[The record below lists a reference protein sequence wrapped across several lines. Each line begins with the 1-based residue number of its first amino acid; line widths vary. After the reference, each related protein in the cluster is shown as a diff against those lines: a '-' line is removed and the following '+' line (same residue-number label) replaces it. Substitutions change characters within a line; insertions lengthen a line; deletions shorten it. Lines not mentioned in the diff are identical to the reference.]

1 MRKNDFFH
9 ISCTAGFHI
18 VLTNSAKLKGELRAM
33 GIVKK
38 FISAALAITV
48 AASQSVVSATAANK
62 KGTKLPASY
71 HNIFLPESKV
81 VSDEKPF
88 QVFDIYNAYY
98 GITTTKPPVT
108 TTKPTTTT
116 TTTTTTVTTTTTSTT
131 TTVTTT
137 TTTTTTT
144 VTTTAIPTTTTVTT
158 TTAPTTTTV
167 TTTKKPETTAV
178 KTSVGTSTAAIVSTN
193 APVSSAVSD
202 VTGAVTAAAVV
213 TTKPFAFP
221 DGTYLKGIDVSQ
233 FQSDIDWYKVKNSG
247 DVDFAIIRAGYGQE
261 YDQKDKKF
269 DQNARNAQA
278 AGMDFGIYWYS
289 YALDVDSVRKE
300 AEVCMSMLDGYSFT
314 YPVFF
319 DIEEIS
325 QRDQL
330 SPAQFSAIVDTFC
343 STLEENGY
351 TAGVYSFGSM
361 LETKLYDKIIEKYS
375 VWVAEYNTAVSVYKG
390 DYDIWQYSSTGK
402 VDGIDTAVDLDYC
415 YVDLAKK
422 IGVNPSHGSLPAVTS
437 TTVVPG
443 AEPSSTT
450 TAAVS
455 SPNVIAGTAG
465 VKLSAENGSID
476 WVKLK
481 KSGIKF
487 AMIKAAESGTD
498 PEAPELDS
506 AFIENLEAAQ
516 KNELG
521 VGLYWHSKAMTAD
534 DMEKEAETFIGLI
547 SEIKP
552 NYPVYLD
559 MTDAVYQSSTVTS
572 EEMTLLA
579 EAFCTKLEEENFY
592 VGIYGTDKA
601 LNKLDSKLFAKF
613 DVWLSVGIAT
623 APEFS
628 RSTGI
633 TGISGINVPGIKGG
647 VEFLSTGKN
656 YPSVME
662 KFHLNGF

>member
-1 MRKNDFFH
+1 
-9 ISCTAGFHI
+9 
-18 VLTNSAKLKGELRAM
+18 M

-38 FISAALAITV
+38 LISAALAITV
-48 AASQSVVSATAANK
+48 AASQSVISATAANK

-116 TTTTTTVTTTTTSTT
+116 TSTTTTVTTTTTSTT

-137 TTTTTTT
+137 TTSTTTT
-144 VTTTAIPTTTTVTT
+144 VTTTTTPTTTTVTT
-158 TTAPTTTTV
+158 TTKPATTTIATTVGSSTTTIVSVQSSTSASEVTSAV
-167 TTTKKPETTAV
+167 TTTAT
-178 KTSVGTSTAAIVSTN
+178 
-193 APVSSAVSD
+193 
-202 VTGAVTAAAVV
+202 V
-213 TTKPFAFP
+213 TTKPFALP

-330 SPAQFSAIVDTFC
+330 SPAKFSEIVDTFC

-361 LETKLYDKIIEKYS
+361 LETKLYDKIIEKYV
-375 VWVAEYNTAVSVYKG
+375 VWVAEYNDAVSVYKG
-390 DYDIWQYSSTGK
+390 DYDIWQYSSKGRI
-402 VDGIDTAVDLDYC
+402 DGISTDVDLDYC
-415 YVDLAKK
+415 YVDLPKK
-422 IGVNPSHGSLPAVTS
+422 IGVNPSHGSLPVVTS
-437 TTVVPG
+437 TTTAPG
-443 AEPSSTT
+443 VDPPSTT
-450 TAAVS
+450 TAVVS
-455 SPNVIAGTAG
+455 SPTVIAGTAG

-481 KSGIKF
+481 NSGIKF
-487 AMIKAAESGTD
+487 AMLKAAESGAD
-498 PEAPELDS
+498 PETPELDS
-506 AFIENLEAAQ
+506 AFIENLEAAK
-516 KNELG
+516 KNELD
-521 VGLYWHSKAMTAD
+521 VGLYWHSKAMTVD
-534 DMEKEAETFIGLI
+534 DMEKEAETFIELM

-559 MTDAVYQSSTVTS
+559 MTDAVYQSESVTS

-579 EAFCTKLEEENFY
+579 EAFCAKLEEAKFY
-592 VGIYGTDKA
+592 IGIYGTDKA
-601 LNKLDSKLFAKF
+601 LNKMDKELFSKY
-613 DVWLSVGIAT
+613 DVWLTVDIAT
-623 APEFS
+623 VPEFS

-633 TGISGINVPGIKGG
+633 TGINGINVPGIKGG
-647 VEFLSTGKN
+647 VEFLSTGRN

-662 KFHLNGF
+662 SNHLNGF

>member
-1 MRKNDFFH
+1 
-9 ISCTAGFHI
+9 
-18 VLTNSAKLKGELRAM
+18 M

-48 AASQSVVSATAANK
+48 AASQSVVSATAVNK

-116 TTTTTTVTTTTTSTT
+116 TSTTTTVTTTTTSTT

-137 TTTTTTT
+137 TIPTTTT
-144 VTTTAIPTTTTVTT
+144 VTTTIPTTTTVTT
-158 TTAPTTTTV
+158 TTTPVKTTV
-167 TTTKKPETTAV
+167 TTTKKPETTMI
-178 KTSVGTSTAAIVSTN
+178 TTLVGTSAATIVSTN
-193 APVSSAVSD
+193 APVNISTSEITSAV
-202 VTGAVTAAAVV
+202 TTTAAV

-221 DGTYLKGIDVSQ
+221 EGTYLKGIDVSE

-247 DVDFAIIRAGYGQE
+247 EVDFAIIRAGYGKE

-390 DYDIWQYSSTGK
+390 DYDIWQYSSTGR
-402 VDGIDTAVDLDYC
+402 VDGISTAVDLDYC
-415 YVDLAKK
+415 YVDLSKK
-422 IGVNPSHGSLPAVTS
+422 IGVNPSHGTLP
-437 TTVVPG
+437 VVSPD
-443 AEPSSTT
+443 AETHP
-450 TAAVS
+450 ALS
-455 SPNVIAGTAG
+455 SPSVIAGTAG
-465 VKLSAENGSID
+465 VKLSAENGIVD

-481 KSGIKF
+481 NSGIKF

-521 VGLYWHSKAMTAD
+521 VGLYWHSTAMTVD
-534 DMEKEAETFIGLI
+534 DMEKEAETFIELM

-579 EAFCTKLEEENFY
+579 DAFCTKLEEENFY

-601 LNKLDSKLFAKF
+601 LNKLDSKLFDKF
-613 DVWLSVGIAT
+613 DVWLTVGVAA
-623 APEFS
+623 APNFS
-628 RSTGI
+628 KSAGI
-633 TGISGINVPGIKGG
+633 TGINGINVPGIKGG
-647 VEFLSTGKN
+647 VEFLSTGRN

>member
-1 MRKNDFFH
+1 
-9 ISCTAGFHI
+9 
-18 VLTNSAKLKGELRAM
+18 M

-38 FISAALAITV
+38 IISAALAITV

-62 KGTKLPASY
+62 RGAKLPASY
-71 HNIFLPESKV
+71 NNIFLPESKV

-108 TTKPTTTT
+108 TTRPATTKPR
-116 TTTTTTVTTTTTSTT
+116 
-131 TTVTTT
+131 
-137 TTTTTTT
+137 
-144 VTTTAIPTTTTVTT
+144 
-158 TTAPTTTTV
+158 V
-167 TTTKKPETTAV
+167 TTTKPPATTAKPTTAKPPVTTKKPVTTTKTPAATTV
-178 KTSVGTSTAAIVSTN
+178 KTTVRTSTTV
-193 APVSSAVSD
+193 AVSAQTSSTSVSE
-202 VTGAVTAAAVV
+202 VTTSV
-213 TTKPFAFP
+213 TTKPFALP
-221 DGTYLKGIDVSQ
+221 EGTYLKGIDVSQ

-261 YDQKDKKF
+261 YYQKDHRF

-289 YALDVDSVRKE
+289 YALDVESARKE

-330 SPAQFSAIVDTFC
+330 SPAKFSEIVDTFC

-390 DYDIWQYSSTGK
+390 DYDIWQYSSTGR

-415 YVDLAKK
+415 YVDLSKK
-422 IGVNPSHGSLPAVTS
+422 IGVNPSHGSLPVVTS
-437 TTVVPG
+437 TTTVPG
-443 AEPSSTT
+443 VDPPSTT
-450 TAAVS
+450 TAVVS
-455 SPNVIAGTAG
+455 SPTVIAGTAG

-481 KSGIKF
+481 NSGIKF

-498 PEAPELDS
+498 PETPELDS

-521 VGLYWHSKAMTAD
+521 VGLYWHSKALTVD
-534 DMEKEAETFIGLI
+534 DMEKEAETFIGLM

-559 MTDAVYQSSTVTS
+559 MSDAVYQSESVTS

-579 EAFCTKLEEENFY
+579 EAFCAKLEEEKFY
-592 VGIYGTDKA
+592 VGIYGTDKV
-601 LNKLDSKLFAKF
+601 LNKMDQELFSKY
-613 DVWLSVGIAT
+613 DVWLTVDIAT
-623 APEFS
+623 VPEFS

-633 TGISGINVPGIKGG
+633 TGINGINVPGIKGG
-647 VEFLSTGKN
+647 VEFLSTGRN

-662 KFHLNGF
+662 NFHLNGF

>member
-9 ISCTAGFHI
+9 ISCTAGFQI
-18 VLTNSAKLKGELRAM
+18 VLTKSAKLKGELRAM

-48 AASQSVVSATAANK
+48 AASQPVVSATAANK

-71 HNIFLPESKV
+71 HNIFLPESKAL
-81 VSDEKPF
+81 SDEKPF

-108 TTKPTTTT
+108 TTKPTTTKPVT
-116 TTTTTTVTTTTTSTT
+116 TTKTTVTTTVTTTK
-131 TTVTTT
+131 TTV
-137 TTTTTTT
+137 
-144 VTTTAIPTTTTVTT
+144 
-158 TTAPTTTTV
+158 TTTV
-167 TTTKKPETTAV
+167 TTTKKPETTTV
-178 KTSVGTSTAAIVSTN
+178 TSTVRTSIATKLSTTKPSGTST
-193 APVSSAVSD
+193 SAVTTDAPATTS
-202 VTGAVTAAAVV
+202 AVT
-213 TTKPFAFP
+213 TESFRLPE
-221 DGTYLKGIDVSQ
+221 GTCLRGIDVSE

-247 DVDFAIIRAGYGQE
+247 KVDFAIIRAGYGQE
-261 YDQKDKKF
+261 YDQKDYRF

-289 YALDVDSVRKE
+289 YAMDIESARLE

-319 DIEEIS
+319 DIEERS
-325 QRDQL
+325 QRDGL
-330 SPAQFSAIVDTFC
+330 SPMQFSQIVDTFC

-361 LETKLYDKIIEKYS
+361 LETKLYDNIIEKYAI
-375 VWVAEYNTAVSVYKG
+375 WVAEYDSAVRVYKG
-390 DYDIWQYSSTGK
+390 DYDIWQYSSAGR
-402 VDGIDTAVDLDYC
+402 VDGISTIVDLNYC
-415 YVDLAKK
+415 YVDFPKK
-422 IGVNPSHGSLPAVTS
+422 IEVNPSHGTLP
-437 TTVVPG
+437 VVSPD
-443 AEPSSTT
+443 AETHP
-450 TAAVS
+450 ALS
-455 SPNVIAGTAG
+455 SPGVIAGTAG
-465 VKLSAENGSID
+465 VKLSAENGSVD

-481 KSGIKF
+481 NSGIKF

-498 PEAPELDS
+498 PETPELDS

-516 KNELG
+516 KNDLA
-521 VGLYWHSKAMTAD
+521 VGLYWHSKAITVD
-534 DMEKEAETFIGLI
+534 DMEKEAETFIELI

-559 MTDAVYQSSTVTS
+559 MTDAVYQSSTVTL

-579 EAFCTKLEEENFY
+579 DAFCTKLEEEKYY

-601 LNKLDSKLFAKF
+601 LNKLNSKLFDKF
-613 DVWLSVGIAT
+613 DVWLTVGVAA
-623 APEFS
+623 APNFS
-628 RSTGI
+628 QSAGI
-633 TGISGINVPGIKGG
+633 TGINGINVPGINGG
-647 VEFLSTGKN
+647 VEFLSTGRN

>member
-1 MRKNDFFH
+1 
-9 ISCTAGFHI
+9 
-18 VLTNSAKLKGELRAM
+18 M

-38 FISAALAITV
+38 LISAALAVTV

-62 KGTKLPASY
+62 SGTKPPASY

-98 GITTTKPPVT
+98 GITTTKPPAA
-108 TTKPTTTT
+108 TTKKPV
-116 TTTTTTVTTTTTSTT
+116 TTTVTTTR
-131 TTVTTT
+131 
-137 TTTTTTT
+137 
-144 VTTTAIPTTTTVTT
+144 TTA
-158 TTAPTTTTV
+158 ATTV
-167 TTTKKPETTAV
+167 TTTKKPETTTV
-178 KTSVGTSTAAIVSTN
+178 TTKIVSTTP
-193 APVSSAVSD
+193 PVSTSASAVNTE
-202 VTGAVTAAAVV
+202 VTTTAPETTAAV

-221 DGTYLKGIDVSQ
+221 NGTYLKGIDVSE

-247 DVDFAIIRAGYGQE
+247 KVDFAIIRAGYGEE
-261 YDQKDKKF
+261 YDQKDYRF

-278 AGMDFGIYWYS
+278 AGMDFGVYWYS
-289 YALDVDSVRKE
+289 YALDIDSARKE

-314 YPVFF
+314 YPVYF

-325 QRDQL
+325 QRDWL
-330 SPAQFSAIVDTFC
+330 TSAQFSAIVDTFC

-375 VWVAEYNTAVSVYKG
+375 VWVAEYNTAVSVYNG
-390 DYDIWQYSSTGK
+390 DYDVWQYSSTGS
-402 VDGIDTAVDLDYC
+402 VDGISTPVDLDYC
-415 YVDLAKK
+415 YVDLPKK
-422 IGVNPSHGSLPAVTS
+422 IGVNPSHGSLPVVTS
-437 TTVVPG
+437 TTTAPG
-443 AEPSSTT
+443 IAPPATT
-450 TAAVS
+450 TAVVS
-455 SPNVIAGTAG
+455 SPTVIAGTAG

-498 PEAPELDS
+498 PETPELDS
-506 AFIENLEAAQ
+506 AFIENLEAAK

-521 VGLYWHSKAMTAD
+521 FGLYWHSKALTVGD
-534 DMEKEAETFIGLI
+534 IEKEAETFIQLM

-559 MTDAVYQSSTVTS
+559 MTDAVYQSSSVTS
-572 EEMTLLA
+572 DEMTLLA
-579 EAFCTKLEEENFY
+579 DTFCTKLEEAKY
-592 VGIYGTDKA
+592 HVGIYGTDKA
-601 LNKLDSKLFAKF
+601 LNKMDAELFKKF
-613 DVWLSVGIAT
+613 DVWLAVDIASV
-623 APEFS
+623 PEFN
-628 RSTGI
+628 RSAGI
-633 TGISGINVPGIKGG
+633 TGINGINVPGIKGG
-647 VEFLSTGKN
+647 VEFLSTGRN

-662 KFHLNGF
+662 NFHLNGF